1 MRDFNGDPDKFVSEN
16 RETLVRIVK
25 HGENEFV
32 RALAIKA
39 LVRYGSEPEAKDA
52 VRELRR
58 AIDEE
63 GTK

>member
-1 MRDFNGDPDKFVSEN
+1 MKAFDGSPDEFVSEN

-25 HGENEFV
+25 HGDDEFV

-39 LVRYGSEPEAKDA
+39 LVNYGREPEAEDA

-63 GTK
+63 EAK